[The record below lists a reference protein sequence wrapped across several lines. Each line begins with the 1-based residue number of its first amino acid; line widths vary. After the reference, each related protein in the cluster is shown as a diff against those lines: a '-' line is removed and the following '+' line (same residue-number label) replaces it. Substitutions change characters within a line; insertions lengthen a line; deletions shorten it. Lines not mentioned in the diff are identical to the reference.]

1 MVAEFVGMD
10 FLFSLFMAD
19 FHTDK
24 GLIQM
29 AETSMEI
36 FKEYN
41 VTLLKETNNM
51 WRSRKIAKPIFP
63 QFT

>member
-51 WRSRKIAKPIFP
+51 WRTSPHTHSICP
-63 QFT
+63 